1 MSVAKTIVI
10 SCAGMG
16 TRLGMGFPKA
26 LVDVDGKPLLIR
38 QLELLA
44 DYDDVRVVVG
54 YQYER
59 VIEMVNAVRKDI
71 TFVFNHE
78 YKTTGTGASFLKGA
92 AHAREMVV
100 ALDGDLLV
108 HPDDLKMVLESDEE
122 YIGGT
127 TPSTDNPVLMS
138 TEMTPQGR
146 VVTAFSREK
155 GEYEWTGL
163 AQIRTERLGTTEG
176 HVYYL
181 LEPLLPVKMAEIRT
195 KEIDT
200 MDDYRHAVE
209 WIRNGYHG

>member
-1 MSVAKTIVI
+1 MSASKTIVI

-26 LVDVDGKPLLIR
+26 LVDIDGKPLLIR
-38 QLELLA
+38 QLELLK
-44 DYDDVRVVVG
+44 DFDDVRVVVG
-54 YQYER
+54 YQYEK
-59 VIEMVNAVRKDI
+59 VIEMVNSVRRDI

-78 YKTTGTGASFLKGA
+78 YKKTGTGASFLKGA
-92 AHAREMVV
+92 AFGRDMVV

-108 HPDDLKMVLESDEE
+108 HPDDLRAVLESDEE
-122 YIGGT
+122 CIGGT

-138 TEMTPQGR
+138 TEKRPDGLY
-146 VVTAFSREK
+146 VTEFSRER

-163 AQIRTERLGTTEG
+163 AQVKTERLGETTG

-200 MDDYRHAVE
+200 MDDYRNALKWV
-209 WIRNGYHG
+209 RNGYKD

>member
-1 MSVAKTIVI
+1 MSASKTIVI

-38 QLELLA
+38 QLELLK

-54 YQYER
+54 YQYEK
-59 VIEMVNAVRKDI
+59 VIEMVNSVRKDV

-92 AHAREMVV
+92 AHGREMVV

-108 HPDDLKMVLESDEE
+108 HPDDLRMVLESDEE
-122 YIGGT
+122 YLGGT

-138 TEMTPQGR
+138 TKMTPEGE

-163 AQIRTERLGTTEG
+163 AQVKRERLGNTDG

-181 LEPLLPVKMAEIRT
+181 LEPLLPVKLAKIRT

-200 MDDYRHAVE
+200 MDDYRHAGDWV
-209 WIRNGYHG
+209 RNGYKD

>member
-1 MSVAKTIVI
+1 MSASKTIVI

-38 QLELLA
+38 QLELLK

-54 YQYER
+54 YQYEK
-59 VIEMVNAVRKDI
+59 VIDVVNALRKDV

-78 YKTTGTGASFLKGA
+78 YKSTGTGASFLKGA
-92 AHAREMVV
+92 AYARDMVV

-108 HPDDLKMVLESDEE
+108 HPDDLKKVLESDEE
-122 YIGGT
+122 CIGGT
-127 TPSTDNPVLMS
+127 SPSTDNPVLMS
-138 TEMTPQGR
+138 TKITPNGP
-146 VVTAFSREK
+146 VVTEFSRK
-155 GEYEWTGL
+155 RGEYEWTGL
-163 AQIRTERLGTTEG
+163 AQVRTDRLGSTDG

-181 LEPLLPVKMAEIRT
+181 LEPLLPLKMIEIRT

-200 MDDYRHAVE
+200 MEDYKNAVC
-209 WIRNGYHG
+209 WVRSGYRD